1 MPIRKKTNK
10 LIDIL
15 EEHEQGFSEFQNKIV
30 SKLRSLL
37 TLINNNPLLNDK
49 NTDKDYSFVHDLK
62 YKLEESH
69 SLHITKKEMLKC
81 NKLWKKYY
89 LPNII

>member
-1 MPIRKKTNK
+1 MPTRRKTNK

-15 EEHEQGFSEFQNKIV
+15 EEHEQGFSEFQNTIV

-37 TLINNNPLLNDK
+37 MLINNNPLLNDK
-49 NTDKDYSFVHDLK
+49 NTDKEYGFVHDLK
-62 YKLEESH
+62 YKLEESN
-69 SLHITKKEMLKC
+69 SLHITKEEMLKC